1 MLQEMR
7 IRNYSERTI
16 ETYASL
22 LNVFLHHCKKPLEEI
37 STEDVKD
44 YIYFRLKRDEF
55 SVSTINQMIS
65 SWKIVYVHL
74 LGKNW
79 EGCRIVRPRRNKT
92 LPEVLSQSEALS
104 LIDAPTNLKHR
115 AILNLM
121 YSTGIRRNELLAL
134 RLTDIDW
141 LVHCSS

>member
-1 MLQEMR
+1 MR

-16 ETYASL
+16 KTYASL
-22 LNVFLHHCKKPLEEI
+22 LNLFLHHCKKPLEEI

-92 LPEVLSQSEALS
+92 LPEVLSQSEALL
-104 LIDAPTNLKHR
+104 LI
-115 AILNLM
+115 
-121 YSTGIRRNELLAL
+121 
-134 RLTDIDW
+134 
-141 LVHCSS
+141 